1 MAGVND
7 SPREADELA
16 ALLRGSGAHLN
27 LIRLNEVKE
36 TRFHASEERRLR
48 QFVAALETRGLH
60 VTVRRR
66 LGADIDGA
74 CGQLRR
80 SAAGGRD
87 DNAPVGN

>member
-7 SPREADELA
+7 SSREADELA
-16 ALLRGSGAHLN
+16 HLLRGTGAHLN

-36 TRFHASEERRLR
+36 TKFKASAEQRLQ
-48 QFVAALETRGLH
+48 QFVKMLEARGLH

-80 SAAGGRD
+80 SVQQEAAK
-87 DNAPVGN
+87 